1 MFTVKKTPHGYIA
14 HIDFF
19 KSHEDVCCGNPSF
32 YILAYEEP
40 HSSEYRLDIGIMD
53 EDDVD
58 IYAWTAVL
66 DSMDELFRA
75 FEYSCMELYDKRYL
89 KADSL
94 YKTYSDYV
102 APLVQYL
109 SGREPK
115 LYL

>member
-14 HIDFF
+14 NIDFF
-19 KSHEDVCCGNPSF
+19 KSHEDVCCGNPMF
-32 YILAYEEP
+32 YILAYTCPFRGTHE
-40 HSSEYRLDIGIMD
+40 LCMGIMD
-53 EDDVD
+53 EDDID
-58 IYAWTAVL
+58 IYAWTAL
-66 DSMDELFRA
+66 FDSMDELFRA

-109 SGREPK
+109 SGRKPK